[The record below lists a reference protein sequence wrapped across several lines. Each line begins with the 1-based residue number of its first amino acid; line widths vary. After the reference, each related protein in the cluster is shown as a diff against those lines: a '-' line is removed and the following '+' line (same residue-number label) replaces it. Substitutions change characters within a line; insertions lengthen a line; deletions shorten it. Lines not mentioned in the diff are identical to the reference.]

1 MNTIKDAPRIL
12 VFGGLN
18 MGLITQSSRLPE
30 PRETLRGDRF
40 YHSSGGKGA
49 TQAVAAARQ
58 GAQVKMIGRVGND
71 LFGPALLAALR
82 QDQIDISDIMIDPD
96 HATGVGV
103 IILDDSG
110 QNRVLATYG
119 ANLQC
124 NENQLVAVEQSLDQT
139 DILMLQMEIPF
150 ELSLQAAQRAKQRGL
165 RTILDPAPAPMVT
178 LHEDYFKD
186 LYLITPNET
195 EAKRLTGI
203 EVSDI
208 QAAEKAAMK
217 LLATGVKNVAITMG
231 ADGVLLAQQGAMKK
245 ITSPE
250 VDAVDTT
257 AAGDCFNGALAV
269 GIASGLTLE
278 ESVERACIAASIS
291 VTRKGAQDAMPYAEE
306 INECLS

>member
-1 MNTIKDAPRIL
+1 MASQQSPIYVIGSINTDMVAMTAQLPAPGET
-12 VFGGLN
+12 VMGGEF
-18 MGLITQSSRLPE
+18 MMTA
-30 PRETLRGDRF
+30 
-40 YHSSGGKGA
+40 GGKGA
-49 TQAVAAARQ
+49 NQAVSAVRLGGKVTMVGRLGEDIFGNQSIERLTAEQINCDFITRDPKTASGVALISVDAQ
-58 GAQVKMIGRVGND
+58 GENHIVVAPGANNKLSYNIVDSVIT
-71 LFGPALLAALR
+71 ALPENA
-82 QDQIDISDIMIDPD
+82 
-96 HATGVGV
+96 
-103 IILDDSG
+103 IILM
-110 QNRVLATYG
+110 
-119 ANLQC
+119 
-124 NENQLVAVEQSLDQT
+124 QL
-139 DILMLQMEIPF
+139 EIPL
-150 ELSLQAAQRAKQRGL
+150 ETVKYIID
-165 RTILDPAPAPMVT
+165 RTRNSSQKVILDPAPVPMVT
-178 LHEDYFKD
+178 LDEGYFKD

-203 EVSDI
+203 EVSDV
-208 QAAEKAAMK
+208 QAAEKAAIK

-231 ADGVLLAQQGAMKK
+231 ANGVLLAQQGAMKK

>member
-30 PRETLRGDRF
+30 PGETLRGDRF

-165 RTILDPAPAPMVT
+165 RTILDPAPAAIIPAAAYRH
-178 LHEDYFKD
+178 LD
-186 LYLITPNET
+186 IIAPNQI
-195 EAKRLTGI
+195 EAEFYTGI
-203 EVSDI
+203 RVIDVESAR
-208 QAAEKAAMK
+208 QAAHL
-217 LLATGVKNVAITMG
+217 LLARGANTVIIKMAELGVYFDTGQNNGFIAPFNVKAIDTTSAGDAFHG
-231 ADGVLLAQQGAMKK
+231 AFATALATNK
-245 ITSPE
+245 SVE
-250 VDAVDTT
+250 DAVHYG
-257 AAGDCFNGALAV
+257 AAAGALAV
-269 GIASGLTLE
+269 TKTG
-278 ESVERACIAASIS
+278 V
-291 VTRKGAQDAMPYAEE
+291 QDAMPTALDVKSLLA
-306 INECLS
+306 IN